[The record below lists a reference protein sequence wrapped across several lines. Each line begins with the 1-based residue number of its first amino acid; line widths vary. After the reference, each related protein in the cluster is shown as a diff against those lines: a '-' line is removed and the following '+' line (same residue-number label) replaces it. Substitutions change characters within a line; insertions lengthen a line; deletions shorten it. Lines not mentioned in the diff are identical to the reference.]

1 MMKLIGRYEKRTL
14 SSTSIPIVASND
26 NGNGF
31 ANLYFTTV
39 PDIQQGDLLVM
50 RATVQC
56 SGLGRSF
63 PIFVAG
69 RISVTTFSGDFG
81 GNQSPPHGVDICAAD
96 HNPYAILPHMGAWVA
111 DQNYTQVWPIV
122 WGWARS
128 AGNEGNTVDVY
139 DQGIFEVLHY
149 RDVAETD
156 QSAAIAALQ
165 AADVSHAES
174 ILALQAS
181 VTALEAAV
189 AALQANPPQAPTIV
203 NVPPEGITIQFIQGN

>member
-1 MMKLIGRYEKRTL
+1 MKLIGRYEKRTL

-31 ANLYFTTV
+31 TNLYFTTV
-39 PDIQQGDLLVM
+39 PDVHQGDLLEL

-81 GNQSPPHGVDICAAD
+81 GNQSPAHGVDVCATD
-96 HNPYAILPHMGAWVA
+96 HNPYAILPHVGAWVA
-111 DQNYTQVWPIV
+111 DQNYAEVWPIV
-122 WGWARS
+122 WGWSRS
-128 AGNEGNTVDVY
+128 AGNEGNTVDVLN
-139 DQGIFEVLHY
+139 QGILEVLHY
-149 RDVAETD
+149 RAVAETE

-165 AADVSHAES
+165 SAAVAHAAS
-174 ILALQAS
+174 IS
-181 VTALEAAV
+181 ALEDAV
-189 AALQANPPQAPTIV
+189 AALQASPPPPPNPTV
-203 NVPPEGITIQFIQGN
+203 VTVPAGGITIQFVRAEL